1 MGKIRVTQ
9 HNGRIRKGGQ
19 PYSPKHNDRN
29 FDVSKADNID
39 PSRTPLNRYW
49 AIGSKKWYG
58 PDDDKPTFEDVE
70 RDYYEKHFMAMY
82 EASRERSRIRG
93 QLKRVKPFEEW
104 RKAWQYVPEETCL
117 QIGSVADGTVD
128 RKTFSACV
136 GDYTKALNAW
146 NNKHGRPFTI
156 LDVAYHFDEATPHA
170 QYRRVWH
177 SINPE
182 TGIDEIGQEKALE
195 RAGVALPDPEKPV
208 SKDNNRKMTFD
219 REMRE
224 KWLEICEKHGL
235 DIEKIPEPGRK
246 HNQTKEEYITDKQ
259 QARQEELDGREAAI
273 VAAEEQAQTANKAY
287 ADTYFATSE
296 LERKKAALESEID
309 DMAEY
314 RAWKAAKAA
323 REAQEAQEA
332 ARREQ
337 AEQEA
342 RKRQEAAQKAREA
355 QERERQEQAARIA
368 AQDAQSS
375 PESEPP
381 KTGGLMAALLS
392 RVQQAAGRNAGK
404 SGPEYPGF

>member
-1 MGKIRVTQ
+1 MGVGY
-9 HNGRIRKGGQ
+9 GRGRSPLSRGA
-19 PYSPKHNDRN
+19 PVCRTSSPKGWRSTYN
-29 FDVSKADNID
+29 
-39 PSRTPLNRYW
+39 TGLLQ
-49 AIGSKKWYG
+49 
-58 PDDDKPTFEDVE
+58 VE
-70 RDYYEKHFMAMY
+70 PKH
-82 EASRERSRIRG
+82 
-93 QLKRVKPFEEW
+93 
-104 RKAWQYVPEETCL
+104 
-117 QIGSVADGTVD
+117 
-128 RKTFSACV
+128 
-136 GDYTKALNAW
+136 
-146 NNKHGRPFTI
+146 
-156 LDVAYHFDEATPHA
+156 
-170 QYRRVWH
+170 
-177 SINPE
+177 
-182 TGIDEIGQEKALE
+182 
-195 RAGVALPDPEKPV
+195 
-208 SKDNNRKMTFD
+208 
-219 REMRE
+219 
-224 KWLEICEKHGL
+224 
-235 DIEKIPEPGRK
+235 
-246 HNQTKEEYITDKQ
+246 KQ

-392 RVQQAAGRNAGK
+392 RAQQAAVRNAGK